1 MRSHSQVW
9 QELTWSWACPT
20 GHPTSD
26 QTLESAAKGAWPYA
40 VLCAWTYLNDHAAA
54 HDLMDH
60 AVQNASD
67 YLGRHADC
75 SEKKLRLRIKSVIKR
90 FARQQSA
97 KKNREIQCGSLIDL
111 EQMYVGQSEAEQRV
125 FANEL
130 LAQLSPFSK
139 SIVEWRWLGYS
150 WRTIAEHLEMDHTA
164 VRRAFFREVES
175 LRIAVSQPGVL
186 S

>member
-9 QELTWSWACPT
+9 QELTWSWACST
-20 GHPTSD
+20 GHPNSD
-26 QTLESAAKGAWPYA
+26 QILESAAKATWSYA

-60 AVQNASD
+60 AVQNASA
-67 YLGRHADC
+67 YLGRHPDC

-90 FARQQSA
+90 LARQKSA
-97 KKNREIQCGSLIDL
+97 TKNREIQYGSLLDL
-111 EQMYVGQSEAEQRV
+111 EQMYVVQSDAEQRV

-175 LRIAVSQPGVL
+175 LRNAISQPGVL